1 MTTYDLLIMQKVSE
15 NTGQVNLEFGSP
27 AYVCTGVQKALQTFL
42 ILLLTD
48 RGSVASDPQR
58 GTTLLQAVNAGFV
71 RDENL
76 LRAQF
81 LFAVLD
87 IREYVQL
94 NLQNAPADEKFA
106 SAELLS
112 WLTTGDTLIMKVR
125 VFTEAGDSVTY
136 TASIPYIPKKGA

>member
-1 MTTYDLLIMQKVSE
+1 MKTYDLLIMQGISPTTGEVS
-15 NTGQVNLEFGSP
+15 LEFGNP
-27 AYVCTGVQKALQTFL
+27 AFVCTGVQKALQTFL
-42 ILLLTD
+42 ILLLTE
-48 RGSVASDPQR
+48 RGSVESDPLR
-58 GTTLLQAVNAGFV
+58 GTTMLSAVNAGYV

-87 IREYVQL
+87 IQEYVQN
-94 NLQNAPADEKFA
+94 NLANAAPEERFA

-125 VFTEAGDSVTY
+125 VFTAAGDSVTY